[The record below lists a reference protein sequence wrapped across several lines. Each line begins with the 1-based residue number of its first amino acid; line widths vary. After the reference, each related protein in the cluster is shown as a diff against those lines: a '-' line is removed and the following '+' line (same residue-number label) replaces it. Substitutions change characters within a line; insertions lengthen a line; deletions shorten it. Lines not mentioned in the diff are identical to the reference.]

1 MGCWTTGRYNP
12 SLLHHISRP
21 GRFLPLSLTQL
32 HLGPQEPVPSLTA
45 PAAPPPSSLGSI
57 ALVTGLTFIQ
67 LLVQFAMQVVLAKYF
82 GAASEMDAYVAALA
96 PPVVIATILS
106 GSIGYVLIP
115 VVAEQLKAAGS
126 RAAAAV
132 ASQVGLYLLL
142 IAGFI
147 ALVVALCGE
156 SISRLLCPG
165 FMPEQQA
172 LTAKLVCIS
181 SILIVANCLI
191 TYLNALSH
199 CYGQFARPALAG
211 VSGTLVTLVYVIL
224 LHNQQGIFAVAWS
237 VVLGAAVTGG
247 LLLPLFIEK
256 GREASVWKLP
266 LLESTRRC
274 IGLLAPI
281 VLAALYWRLDPL
293 LDRYLSSRLATGST
307 AHLGYA
313 WRLTAALS
321 LIGTSGLSI
330 VAFPTLAAYVAAGER
345 DKVCAELARAIRLML
360 FLSVPVCVGLI
371 AFAMPVVRLL
381 FERGRF
387 NAADTQ
393 QVSLLVVLYVG
404 VVLGTGLGDLLSRT
418 FYALQDMWV
427 PAMIN
432 VAVFTLAAAMKIL
445 VVSSYGVAG
454 LVFATSFYYLASA
467 GLLAAVLERRLSSE
481 MLAGTSAEFNRS
493 LASSIF
499 ACAVATAII
508 RLPLPAA
515 VVPAAI
521 CGAIMYVLAMW
532 LMDDEFAAKL
542 VRRAFRPRQT
552 N

>member
-1 MGCWTTGRYNP
+1 
-12 SLLHHISRP
+12 
-21 GRFLPLSLTQL
+21 LSLTQL
-32 HLGPQEPVPSLTA
+32 HSGPQEPEPSLTA
-45 PAAPPPSSLGSI
+45 PAAPPPSSLWSI

-67 LLVQFAMQVVLAKYF
+67 LLLQFATQVVLAKYF
-82 GAASEMDAYVAALA
+82 GAAGEMDAYVSALA
-96 PPVVIATILS
+96 TPVVIATVLS
-106 GSIGYVLIP
+106 GPIGYVLIP
-115 VVAEQLKAAGS
+115 VFAEQLKAAGS
-126 RAAAAV
+126 RAGAAL
-132 ASQVGLYLLL
+132 ASQVGLYLLVAAGTITL
-142 IAGFI
+142 IVAICAGP
-147 ALVVALCGE
+147 
-156 SISRLLCPG
+156 ISRLLCPG

-172 LTAKLVCIS
+172 LTAKLLYIS

-199 CYGQFARPALAG
+199 CYRQFARPALAG
-211 VSGTLVTLVYVIL
+211 VVGTLVTLIYVVS
-224 LHNQQGIFAVAWS
+224 LHARQGIFAVAWS
-237 VVLGAAVTGG
+237 VVLGAAVTSA
-247 LLLPLFIEK
+247 LLLPLFVEK

-274 IGLLAPI
+274 IWLLAPI

-293 LDRYLSSRLATGST
+293 LDRYLSSGLATGSI

-330 VAFPTLAAYVAAGER
+330 VAFPTLAAHAAAGER
-345 DKVCAELARAIRLML
+345 VKVCNELARAIRLML

-371 AFAMPVVRLL
+371 AFATPVVRLL

-418 FYALQDMWV
+418 FYALHQMWL
-427 PAMIN
+427 PAIIN
-432 VAVFTLAAAMKIL
+432 VAVFTVAALMKIL
-445 VVSSYGVAG
+445 VVQSYGVAG
-454 LVFATSFYYLASA
+454 LVAATSFYYLASA
-467 GLLAAVLERRLSSE
+467 GLLAALLARRLSPE

-493 LASSIF
+493 LTSSIF
-499 ACAVATAII
+499 ACAVAAAII
-508 RLPLPAA
+508 WLPFPAA
-515 VVPAAI
+515 VLPAAI

-532 LMDDEFAAKL
+532 LMNDEFAAKL
-542 VRRAFRPRQT
+542 VRRAFRPWQT